1 MTHVTFMGGGR
12 KRGRERER
20 GREVGR
26 EEGRG
31 RGGEAILL
39 SEDKDL
45 RVYISALAD
54 LM

>member
-1 MTHVTFMGGGR
+1 MGAGR

-20 GREVGR
+20 KGGRKGR
-26 EEGRG
+26 RERQGW
-31 RGGEAILL
+31 GGEAILL

-45 RVYISALAD
+45 RVYINALAD